1 MWCFFFYPIT
11 GPVGLNGY
19 IVCGQEFLF
28 SIVNPHDLEPRKLPP
43 KTRDDVAVFCK
54 SEYGP
59 TFGEGYDLHISGN
72 ANRKKKGQSVFS
84 SYSCP
89 EGKQTT
95 FFTGA
100 RNFTV
105 SNYEVFGLSD

>member
-1 MWCFFFYPIT
+1 MMT
-11 GPVGLNGY
+11 G
-19 IVCGQEFLF
+19 CEDDQAFLF
-28 SIVNPHDLEPRKLPP
+28 SIVNPHGLEPRKLPL
-43 KTRDDVAVFCK
+43 KTHKEVAVWRK

-72 ANRKKKGQSVFS
+72 ANRNEKSYSVFS

-89 EGKQTT
+89 EGKQKT